1 MSRHAHFVH
10 IFHFQCNV
18 SVQHFVGEHAATGQ
32 ELAVIVQGFQGLF
45 QAGAHGWDLCVFL
58 WWQVVQVLSRWVARM
73 DFVLDAVQTS
83 HQQSREAQV
92 WVGHWVWETRFNAAT
107 FWIGY
112 EWNAN

>member
-1 MSRHAHFVH
+1 MCRHTGQVDILHLQFE
-10 IFHFQCNV
+10 V
-18 SVQHFVGEHAATGQ
+18 SVNPVVREHAATGQ

-92 WVGHWVWETRFNAAT
+92 WVGHWVWETRFNAAA
-107 FWIGY
+107 FWIGD